1 MISARFDRL
10 PCFLQEFLARNNLY
24 LPLHTKSRVQYQWI
38 ELKFPD
44 PDMPPMSRYLMCPA
58 GLLAHLAI
66 YTYIYTYTHI
76 YIHIYIY
83 VCMYIYIHM
92 YIYIY
97 ICVYIYI
104 CIHTYVYI
112 YVHICTT
119 VCMLN
124 HAKGRDNFTVCYR
137 KLHIYG

>member
-44 PDMPPMSRYLMCPA
+44 PDMPAMSRYLMCPA

-66 YTYIYTYTHI
+66 YTYIYIYIYMYVYIYTYVYI
-76 YIHIYIY
+76 YIH
-83 VCMYIYIHM
+83 VYIHM
-92 YIYIY
+92 YIYICTY
-97 ICVYIYI
+97 MYHSVY
-104 CIHTYVYI
+104 
-112 YVHICTT
+112 
-119 VCMLN
+119 
-124 HAKGRDNFTVCYR
+124 AKPCQR
-137 KLHIYG
+137 

>member
-66 YTYIYTYTHI
+66 YAYIYTYTHI
-76 YIHIYIY
+76 YIYT
-83 VCMYIYIHM
+83 
-92 YIYIY
+92 YIY
-97 ICVYIYI
+97 ICMYVCVYIYICVYIYTYVYIYI

-112 YVHICTT
+112 YICTYMYHS
-119 VCMLN
+119 VY
-124 HAKGRDNFTVCYR
+124 AKPCQR
-137 KLHIYG
+137 

>member
-66 YTYIYTYTHI
+66 YAYIYTYTHI

-83 VCMYIYIHM
+83 MYVC
-92 YIYIY
+92 IYIY
-97 ICVYIYI
+97 ICVYIY
-104 CIHTYVYI
+104 TYVYI
-112 YVHICTT
+112 YIYMYTYICVYIYMYIYVPQC
-119 VCMLN
+119 VC
-124 HAKGRDNFTVCYR
+124 
-137 KLHIYG
+137 

>member
-44 PDMPPMSRYLMCPA
+44 PDMPAMSRYLMCPA

-66 YTYIYTYTHI
+66 YTYIYI
-76 YIHIYIY
+76 YIHIYVCIY
-83 VCMYIYIHM
+83 IYIHICIYIYIHVYIHM
-92 YIYIY
+92 YI
-97 ICVYIYI
+97 
-104 CIHTYVYI
+104 YI

-137 KLHIYG
+137 KWHIYG